1 MPEKLHELQRRWL
14 IEATR
19 YNVLP
24 IDDRGAER
32 LNSDLAGR
40 PMLIRGNTQIRSAPL
55 IHSPNERGFTRAG
68 LSCELTSIWSLQRRP
83 TAMTA
88 IVATAPGA
96 PGVYPTGVSTE
107 GVEFF

>member
-40 PMLIRGNTQIRSAPL
+40 PMLIRGTPRSDPL
-55 IHSPNERGFTRAG
+55 P
-68 LSCELTSIWSLQRRP
+68 
-83 TAMTA
+83 
-88 IVATAPGA
+88 
-96 PGVYPTGVSTE
+96 
-107 GVEFF
+107 